1 MSSDFI
7 FFYLLGFRIC
17 LGKCGQVPYFAMV
30 IPLHTCMYVY
40 VSIGE
45 IMILKPFF
53 IVLFGRLC
61 DLSYYIF
68 IHTLFE
74 LAIQFENQIRI

>member
-1 MSSDFI
+1 
-7 FFYLLGFRIC
+7 
-17 LGKCGQVPYFAMV
+17 
-30 IPLHTCMYVY
+30 
-40 VSIGE
+40 VSIEE
-45 IMILKPFF
+45 IIIKKPLFK
-53 IVLFGRLC
+53 VLFGKLC

>member
-1 MSSDFI
+1 M
-7 FFYLLGFRIC
+7 
-17 LGKCGQVPYFAMV
+17 CGQVPFFAMV
-30 IPLHTCMYVY
+30 IPLHTCMYVF
-40 VSIGE
+40 VSIE
-45 IMILKPFF
+45 DIVIKKPLFK
-53 IVLFGRLC
+53 VLFGKLC

>member
-1 MSSDFI
+1 M
-7 FFYLLGFRIC
+7 
-17 LGKCGQVPYFAMV
+17 CGQVPFSAMV
-30 IPLHTCMYVY
+30 IPVHIRMNVY
-40 VSIGE
+40 VSIEE
-45 IMILKPFF
+45 IMIKKPFF
-53 IVLFGRLC
+53 IVLFGRHC